1 MFFFIWL
8 YDQRASFQLMEYDFV
23 IIMFCSIFIR
33 FLHFLLMFYLS
44 SILFWRYDKSHFDVD
59 LIKYQSTNR
68 NSNKILEIDRT
79 SEHLSLML
87 IQLRTYGTWS
97 NLPLTD
103 TSKKEWLE
111 NQIEKN
117 QSWWIKKWNGCSQAK
132 WVERVF
138 FPTSEPVF
146 DEIQN

>member
-33 FLHFLLMFYLS
+33 FLHFLLMFYLP

-87 IQLRTYGTWS
+87 IQLRTYGT
-97 NLPLTD
+97 
-103 TSKKEWLE
+103 
-111 NQIEKN
+111 
-117 QSWWIKKWNGCSQAK
+117 
-132 WVERVF
+132 
-138 FPTSEPVF
+138 
-146 DEIQN
+146 